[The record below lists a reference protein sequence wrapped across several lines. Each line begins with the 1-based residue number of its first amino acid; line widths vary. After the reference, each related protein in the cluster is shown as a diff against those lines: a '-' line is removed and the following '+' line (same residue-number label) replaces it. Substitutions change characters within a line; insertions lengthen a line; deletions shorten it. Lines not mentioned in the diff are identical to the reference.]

1 VPIVGYTLLAAVNF
15 RMMEL
20 LKEPNHLDFKVQN
33 KFGEWVWKS
42 PYAMNRYADLWE
54 QWHEQE
60 RQLFKE
66 KHGLSDEELNYYPE
80 QHKGADV

>member
-1 VPIVGYTLLAAVNF
+1 
-15 RMMEL
+15 MEL

-33 KFGEWVWKS
+33 KFSEWVWKS

-54 QWHEQE
+54 QWYEQE
-60 RQLFKE
+60 RQIFKE

-80 QHKGADV
+80 QCKGADI